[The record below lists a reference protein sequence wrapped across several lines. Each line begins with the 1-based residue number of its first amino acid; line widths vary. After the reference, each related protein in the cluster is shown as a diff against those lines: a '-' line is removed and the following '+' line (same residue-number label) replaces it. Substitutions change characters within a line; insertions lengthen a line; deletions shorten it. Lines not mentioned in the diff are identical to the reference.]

1 MLIAGRI
8 GQTTCRMRTVQ
19 AGEGLGTL
27 AARGSEPDKAGRFVF
42 VSSGGVWA
50 RVGRNAFCV
59 SKHWGVWLPPGVVCF
74 EYPVMMSDLI
84 EVVTSDYHSQRLS
97 ADVTVSRCPEPV
109 CAAFARLQNREER
122 AAVESRADTYIASA
136 ISKVCDIP
144 RALTVR
150 MPPYGS
156 RLTDVCES
164 VLQNPDKDRQLDR
177 AADALRVTVRTLGRL
192 FQEELGTSAARWR
205 RDVQIATACCA
216 LDNGTP
222 VSEVAKKLG
231 YGHGAFSTLFRSR
244 LGYSPREQA
253 RCRNSYSK

>member
-1 MLIAGRI
+1 MTSTGR
-8 GQTTCRMRTVQ
+8 VY
-19 AGEGLGTL
+19 
-27 AARGSEPDKAGRFVF
+27 V
-42 VSSGGVWA
+42 
-50 RVGRNAFCV
+50 
-59 SKHWGVWLPPGVVCF
+59 
-74 EYPVMMSDLI
+74 
-84 EVVTSDYHSQRLS
+84 
-97 ADVTVSRCPEPV
+97 EPV